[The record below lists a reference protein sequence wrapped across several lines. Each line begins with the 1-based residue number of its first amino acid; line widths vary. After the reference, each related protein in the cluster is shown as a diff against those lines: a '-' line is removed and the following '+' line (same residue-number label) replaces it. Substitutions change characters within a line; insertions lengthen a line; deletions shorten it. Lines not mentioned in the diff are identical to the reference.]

1 MKIAIS
7 GSTGFIGKQLS
18 DYLLRSGNELI
29 AISRHDFSDGS
40 NQLAK
45 LINSVDVVINL
56 AGAPVL
62 TRWNEKNKRLIL
74 SSRVDTT
81 RLLVEAVRMNVPEHR
96 PKVFINASAIGIYE
110 NSLTHDEYSTALGS
124 DFLAEVCKA
133 WEAESEPLKEMN
145 LRLCTIRLGIVL
157 GTTGGSMQKMLPLF
171 KAGLGGKIGSGN
183 QPFSFIHISDLC
195 RAVGHLITSEKSSGI
210 YNMVGPEPI
219 TNSLFTSALSD
230 QLHRPAFFTVPEFA
244 LKLIYGE
251 ASEIL
256 TKGARV
262 KPVRL
267 LKEGF
272 RFEFP
277 DISSAL
283 ENLVKSC

>member
-40 NQLAK
+40 NKMAK

-74 SSRVDTT
+74 SSRVETT

-133 WEAESEPLKEMN
+133 WEAETEPLKEMN

-195 RAVGHLITSEKSSGI
+195 RAVGHLITTDKSSGI

-219 TNSLFTSALSD
+219 TNRLFTKSLSD
-230 QLHRPAFFTVPEFA
+230 HLHRPAYFTVPAFA

-262 KPVRL
+262 KPAQL

-277 DISSAL
+277 EISSAL
-283 ENLVKSC
+283 ENLVQNR